1 MLINFDTSR
10 LYFHSELPWSANH
23 PGGPTGGGEAVVK
36 WLEAMA
42 RTPQEKAEVAQEFAQ
57 DQTDPTHMLGN
68 GINENSLYGWALM
81 GVDPFDPY
89 GPDGGLQGVINQ
101 LKTGSTGSVATK
113 DAEKQAKKAEQK
125 SDLINQVTPGSN
137 PVSTTP
143 VKSGE
148 SSAKTT
154 GQDGDG
160 GFLRQSVLLV
170 QFDVLKRAF
179 SQEENW
185 APNSDAKHTPL
196 SFKV

>member
-125 SDLINQVTPGSN
+125 SGCVSFLGVKRGGRNMVLFKDTIPNKRSYAHEKYTAVPTGISKAKGGKQSPDHAGS
-137 PVSTTP
+137 PP
-143 VKSGE
+143 
-148 SSAKTT
+148 SAKM
-154 GQDGDG
+154 GC
-160 GFLRQSVLLV
+160 
-170 QFDVLKRAF
+170 
-179 SQEENW
+179 
-185 APNSDAKHTPL
+185 
-196 SFKV
+196 